1 MTGPST
7 LIAHLGFTLG
17 NIEGLKKTKLTVI
30 ECLVATADRK
40 KYTQSEEWGQRVSE
54 VSVSSNN
61 PWTNLLKY
69 FTFSRIYYNLYFF
82 NQLPLLFFV
91 PNGGFI
97 IIVSN
102 ALVHLSCRVICSTSH

>member
-7 LIAHLGFTLG
+7 LMAHLGFTLG

-54 VSVSSNN
+54 VCVFQQPLDKS
-61 PWTNLLKY
+61 LKIFY
-69 FTFSRIYYNLYFF
+69 FQQDILQSI
-82 NQLPLLFFV
+82 LF
-91 PNGGFI
+91 
-97 IIVSN
+97 
-102 ALVHLSCRVICSTSH
+102 